1 MEIIFHEH
9 HATVSDHMR
18 QRASSGVR
26 RLSDRLTRAVDAVVR
41 FEEDGPTRRVEII
54 LRTPRQKQLVAK
66 AEGRYFGP
74 ALALVLAKLRTQIAA
89 HKKPRARAT
98 RAARRTRALPPT

>member
-18 QRASSGVR
+18 QRAASGVR
-26 RLSDRLTRAVDAVVR
+26 QLGERFQRAVDAVVR
-41 FEEDGPTRRVEII
+41 FEQDGPTRRVEII
-54 LRTPRQKQLVAK
+54 LRAPRQRRLVAK

-74 ALALVLAKLRTQIAA
+74 TLAVVLAKLRQQITAL
-89 HKKPRARAT
+89 KKPTRARAARSRVLA
-98 RAARRTRALPPT
+98 RA

>member
-18 QRASSGVR
+18 QRAVSGVR
-26 RLSDRLTRAVDAVVR
+26 RMAQRLDRVVDAVVR
-41 FEEDGPTRRVEII
+41 FEQDGPTRRVEVI
-54 LRTPRQKQLVAK
+54 LHLPKHRRLVAK

-74 ALALVLAKLRTQIAA
+74 ALGEALAKLRVQIAA
-89 HKKPRARAT
+89 VKRPTRARAARSRVLA
-98 RAARRTRALPPT
+98 RA

>member
-1 MEIIFHEH
+1 MDIIFHEH
-9 HATVSDHMR
+9 HAHVSVHMR

-26 RLSDRLTRAVDAVVR
+26 RLATRVDRAIDAVVR

-54 LRTPRQKQLVAK
+54 LRTPRHKRLVAK

-74 ALALVLAKLRTQIAA
+74 ALGIVLLRLRTQIAA
-89 HKKPRARAT
+89 LKKPARG
-98 RAARRTRALPPT
+98 RAARTHATVRA

>member
-26 RLSDRLTRAVDAVVR
+26 RLGDRFERAIDAVVR
-41 FEEDGPTRRVEII
+41 FEQDGPTRRVEII
-54 LRTPRQKQLVAK
+54 LHAPRQKRLVAK

-74 ALALVLAKLRTQIAA
+74 TLAMVLGKLRAQIAGL
-89 HKKPRARAT
+89 KKPTRARA
-98 RAARRTRALPPT
+98 ARSRALARA

>member
-18 QRASSGVR
+18 QRASAGVR
-26 RLSDRLTRAVDAVVR
+26 RLSDRFARVVDAVVR
-41 FEEDGPTRRVEII
+41 FEQDGPTRRVEII
-54 LRTPRQKQLVAK
+54 LRAPRQKRLVAK

-74 ALALVLAKLRTQIAA
+74 TLVEVLAKLRGQIAA
-89 HKKPRARAT
+89 LKKPTRARA
-98 RAARRTRALPPT
+98 ARTRVLARA

>member
-26 RLSDRLTRAVDAVVR
+26 RLTDRLERTVDVVVR
-41 FEEDGPTRRVEII
+41 FEQDGPTRRVEII
-54 LRTPRQKQLVAK
+54 LHTPRHRRLVAK

-74 ALALVLAKLRTQIAA
+74 ALSVVLAKLRSQIAGA
-89 HKKPRARAT
+89 KEPTRARA
-98 RAARRTRALPPT
+98 ARSRALARA

>member
-9 HATVSDHMR
+9 HATVSDYMR
-18 QRASSGVR
+18 QRAASGVR
-26 RLSDRLTRAVDAVVR
+26 RLAGRLTRVTDAVVR

-54 LRTPRQKQLVAK
+54 LHAPRQKPLVAK

-74 ALALVLAKLRTQIAA
+74 AVAQALGKLRTQIAA
-89 HKKPRARAT
+89 LKKPRARAA
-98 RAARRTRALPPT
+98 RDARRSRIVAQA

>member
-9 HATVSDHMR
+9 HATVSEHMR

-26 RLSDRLTRAVDAVVR
+26 RLTDRLDRAIDAVVR
-41 FEEDGPTRRVEII
+41 FEQDGPTRRVEII
-54 LRTPRQKQLVAK
+54 LRAPRHKRLVAK

-74 ALALVLAKLRTQIAA
+74 ALGVVLTKLRTQIAA
-89 HKKPRARAT
+89 LKRPTRARA
-98 RAARRTRALPPT
+98 ARSRFLART